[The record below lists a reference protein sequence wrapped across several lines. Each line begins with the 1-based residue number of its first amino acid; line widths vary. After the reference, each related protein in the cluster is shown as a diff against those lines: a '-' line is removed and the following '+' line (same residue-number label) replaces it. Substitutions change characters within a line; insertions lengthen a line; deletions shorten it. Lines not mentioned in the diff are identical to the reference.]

1 MRARYPFLVKRDG
14 ENYAA
19 KHYTSFEN
27 KYIVYDGEYMVFD
40 SLMEMINEYKE
51 TQNKHWFEVIP
62 NGVKQRFKFDI
73 DINLCQP
80 NIIIDKQTF
89 LDIFTTAIIQTFKE
103 QYKKDIEYDDLFITS
118 SHSSEK
124 TSFHIIIIPYGVINV
139 YESLKFC
146 ESVITNIPPEYKPF
160 IDLSVYKPNQ
170 QFRMLYSS
178 KVNSDRIKLPVN
190 HNLPFE
196 TSLLLSLIRSE
207 NIEIVDELYKH
218 NTTTKVDI
226 TDETVVKVNN
236 LMEELGYLQYFR
248 FSHLAGQYIH
258 YLRIRKS
265 YCPVHDKDHDHENI
279 YVTTHNSSVYY
290 NCRRRYANEITSKW
304 IGNIITDDITPIET
318 IETYIKALPTNTL
331 IKKCKPI
338 KYESS
343 GTIYNEPT
351 LRPYPLTKTLVI
363 SAQMKMGKTKNLKKF
378 IDEYFQNSSID
389 IPIIR
394 FISARMTFSNSLKK
408 AFNDFELY
416 SEIDDPTIT
425 ANKHPRVIIQVESL
439 HRLYEKDEVDLLILD
454 EVESIFEQFNS
465 PLHKNISQTFAIF
478 EKIMRDSKHVIC
490 MDANI
495 SDRTYNTMQTL
506 REIGDFVQNTYSKA
520 SDDIYHITDSI
531 NIWYNNLE
539 KFILNGSRIIIPTNS
554 LKEAETCNGL
564 IESFCTKN
572 NLHPNIMMYTS
583 KTSSTTKNIHFE
595 DVNTHWKNYDIIIY
609 TPTMSAGVSFEEEHF
624 DVLFGYFNNNSCT
637 VETCRQMLGRARTVK
652 LFYLCLKSQYKAC
665 YPTDI
670 NVIKSLI
677 YSNRLSL
684 FDNTI
689 PPMYISYD
697 TKGNKTYNENN
708 YAKLWFENTRME
720 NISKNNFV
728 LKFIDQIHDSGATV
742 NEMITVDNTFMKEN
756 RNAVKQEITEYKA
769 NIISTARDLKDDE
782 VALIR
787 SKIKNQIEITDDERN
802 SLEKHNLMKLY
813 KKTEIDS
820 NFVMKYNKESVKHVY
835 KNLSDIYSEDTIEQ
849 SLEIIRLRELSY
861 YTQAES
867 DIQNENRDL
876 QRNSNYK
883 YHKHKLALYLL
894 SICDLTIDKSKC
906 IYFIRLVDRFIW
918 NGRYLHE
925 NKKLI
930 SSISEK
936 NYDII
941 THYQKYL
948 SSGNHTEYIL
958 YILKNIINPVLQ
970 NMYGLTIKKQPNGIY
985 CIESTNTGKLIL
997 SKTKK
1002 HTMLD
1007 ELLEM
1012 YMEYLM
1018 VEIPFDYSE

>member
-27 KYIVYDGEYMVFD
+27 KYIIYDGEYMVFD
-40 SLMEMINEYKE
+40 SLMEMIDEYNN
-51 TQNKHWFEVIP
+51 TTNKHWFEVIP

-73 DINLCQP
+73 DINKQ
-80 NIIIDKQTF
+80 IDKQAF
-89 LDIFTTAIIQTFKE
+89 LDIFTSAIVQTFKE

-124 TSFHIIIIPYGVINV
+124 TSFHIIIIPYGVKNV
-139 YESLKFC
+139 QESLRFT

-178 KVNSDRIKLPVN
+178 KVNSERIKQPVN

-196 TSLLLSLIRSE
+196 TSMLLSLIRSE
-207 NIEIVDELYKH
+207 TIEIMDENYIH
-218 NTTTKVDI
+218 TTTVKADI
-226 TDETVVKVNN
+226 TDETVIKVNN
-236 LMEELGYLQYFR
+236 LMEELGYLHHFR
-248 FSHLAGQYIH
+248 FSNITGQYIQ
-258 YLRIRKS
+258 YLRIRTS
-265 YCPVHDKDHDHENI
+265 YCPVHEKNHDHENI
-279 YVTTHNSSVYY
+279 YITTNNQSVYY
-290 NCRRRYANEITSKW
+290 NCRRRYGNENTSIF
-304 IGNIITDDITPIET
+304 IGTIPTDDIPDKSID
-318 IETYIKALPTNTL
+318 TYIKTL
-331 IKKCKPI
+331 SNSTTTTPFIKKCKPI
-338 KYESS
+338 KYESI

-351 LRPYPLTKTLVI
+351 LRPYPLSKTLVI

-389 IPIIR
+389 IPVIR
-394 FISARMTFSNSLKK
+394 FLSARMTFSNSLKK
-408 AFNDFELY
+408 SFGDFELY
-416 SEIDDPTIT
+416 SEIDDPIIT
-425 ANKHPRVIIQVESL
+425 AIKHPRVIIQVESI
-439 HRLYEKDEVDLLILD
+439 HRLYEKDDVDLLILD

-465 PLHKNISQTFAIF
+465 PLHKNISETFAIF

-495 SDRTYNTMQTL
+495 SDRTYNTMSNL
-506 REIGDFVQNTYSKA
+506 RDIGEFVQNTYSKA
-520 SDDIYHITDSI
+520 SDDVYHITDSL
-531 NIWYNNLE
+531 NTWYNNLE
-539 KFILNGSRIIIPTNS
+539 KFILLKSRIIIPTNS

-564 IESFCTKN
+564 IEAFCEKN
-572 NLHPNIMMYTS
+572 KLNPNIMMYTS
-583 KTSSTTKNIHFE
+583 KTSATTKNIHFE

-652 LFYLCLKSQYKAC
+652 LFYLCLKSQFKAC

-670 NVIKSLI
+670 NIIKSLI

-684 FDNTI
+684 FDNNI

-720 NISKNNFV
+720 NISKNNFII
-728 LKFIDQIHDSGATV
+728 KFIDQIHDSGASIL
-742 NEMITVDNTFMKEN
+742 EMITVDTEFMQQN
-756 RNAVKQEITEYKA
+756 RSSIQKEITEYKA
-769 NIISTARDLKDDE
+769 NIISSAKDLKDDE

-802 SLEKHNLMKLY
+802 SIDKHNLMKLY

-820 NFVMKYNKESVKHVY
+820 NFVMKYNKESVKTIY
-835 KNLSDIYSEDTIEQ
+835 RNLTDIYTENTPEK

-867 DIQNENRDL
+867 DIHNENRDL

-883 YHKHKLALYLL
+883 YHKHKLALHLL
-894 SICDLTIDKSKC
+894 SICDLNIDRSKC

-948 SSGNHTEYIL
+948 STGNHTDYIL
-958 YILKNIINPVLQ
+958 YVLKNIINPVLS
-970 NMYGLTIKKQPNGIY
+970 NMYGVIIKKQPNGIY
-985 CIESTNTGKLIL
+985 SIESTNTGKLIN
-997 SKTKK
+997 SSTKK
-1002 HTMLD
+1002 HTLLD
-1007 ELLEM
+1007 ELLEI
-1012 YMEYLM
+1012 YMECLM
-1018 VEIPFDYSE
+1018 VDMIYEYDE